1 MEKIRI
7 NYESSVFFVKDIK
20 KTRDFYLNVL
30 KQKIEFDFG
39 RNIVFK
45 GGLSFW
51 DEDYALKTIY
61 DGKAPKMITG
71 KNNSEIYF
79 ETEQLDLVFN
89 HVKKENATLIHP
101 IMEHPWG
108 QRGIR
113 FYDPD
118 NHIIEI
124 GEPMEAV
131 VRRLF
136 RNGLTHEAIA
146 EKTTM
151 PMEFIKDI
159 TEKME

>member
-51 DEDYALKTIY
+51 DEDYALRTIY
-61 DGKAPKMITG
+61 DDKAPKMMAG

-79 ETEQLDLVFN
+79 ETEQLELVFN
-89 HVKKENATLIHP
+89 HVKKENATIIHK

-108 QRGIR
+108 QRGFR
-113 FYDPD
+113 FYDQD

-136 RNGLTHEAIA
+136 RNGLTLEAIA